1 MLCNVTRSNTFFH
14 TKTDHSAASVFIP
27 ICAGRRTGMVIYM
40 KIATYNVWNENKGVG
55 NRFDQL
61 VNEINS
67 VGSDIIGLQE
77 VTSYFYETYLAS
89 NKNYPFHIYGKY
101 SNEDEGLAILSKY
114 PILESCFLHTSKE
127 HSFSKALNILLEV
140 DGRKISFTNLHLPW
154 NSALEK
160 ERQICEIDRYLHTQL
175 SQNGL
180 LIMVG
185 DFNGGMN
192 SSIHRYLIGEQSLN
206 GCESN
211 PYWDELATGY
221 SAISGE
227 PIRATLDTIT
237 NPRWAGSK
245 AAYPPT
251 ATDRIYT
258 LEYRYDFSLESL
270 RIFGTTISP
279 QNGLAPSDH
288 YGVVAEIEFDE

>member
-1 MLCNVTRSNTFFH
+1 
-14 TKTDHSAASVFIP
+14 
-27 ICAGRRTGMVIYM
+27 M

-55 NRFDQL
+55 DRFEQL

-67 VGSDIIGLQE
+67 VDSDIIGLQE
-77 VTSYFYETYLAS
+77 VTSYFYETYLVS

-101 SNEDEGLAILSKY
+101 SDEDEGLAILSKY
-114 PILESCFLHTSKE
+114 PILESCFLHNKVYG
-127 HSFSKALNILLEV
+127 FSKALSVLLDVE
-140 DGRKISFTNLHLPW
+140 GRKISFTNLHLPW
-154 NSALEK
+154 DSALEK
-160 ERQICEIDRYLHTQL
+160 ERQICVIDKYLHTQL
-175 SQNGL
+175 SHNGL

-192 SSIHRYLIGEQSLN
+192 SSVHRYLVGEQSIN
-206 GCESN
+206 GCEAK

-227 PIRATLDTIT
+227 PIKATLDTLT
-237 NPRWAGSK
+237 NPRWAGGKS
-245 AAYPPT
+245 AYPPT
-251 ATDRIYT
+251 VTDRIYT
-258 LEYRYDFSLESL
+258 LEYQYEFSLESL
-270 RIFGTTISP
+270 HIFGTTISP